1 MVDAGKIL
9 VIGANGQLGV
19 ELTEAL
25 IQQYGE
31 DRVIPSDISPSDQ
44 VNFVTL
50 DMLDADQLRNLV
62 RDQNIQTVYLLA
74 ALLSATGEKNP
85 LLAWR
90 INMDGLVNV
99 LELAREGLIR
109 QLFWPSSI
117 AVFGATT
124 PKVNT
129 PQETI
134 ISPDTMYGITKLA
147 GERLGAYYAKKF
159 DVDIRSLRYPGLIGY
174 RALPGGGTTDYAV
187 DIYHKAVADETFHC
201 FLSADTRLPLMY
213 MPDAVRATLEL
224 MQAPADKITIRSSYN
239 LAGFSCTPAE
249 ITTAIQQYIPDFETE
264 YEPDFR
270 QQIADSWPES
280 IDDQMAQQDWG
291 WQSQVNLEEMTV
303 DMLKHLRQRKKAA
316 VEATFSSDS

>member
-1 MVDAGKIL
+1 MVDTGKIL

-25 IQQYGE
+25 VRQYGE
-31 DRVIPSDISPSDQ
+31 DQVIPSDINLSNQ
-44 VNFVTL
+44 ANFIEL
-50 DMLDADQLRNLV
+50 DMLDADHLRAVV
-62 RDQNIQTVYLLA
+62 REKNVQTIYLLA

-90 INMDGLVNV
+90 INMDGLLNV
-99 LELAREGLIR
+99 LELAREGVIR
-109 QLFWPSSI
+109 QIFWPSSI
-117 AVFGATT
+117 AVFGETT

-147 GERLGAYYAKKF
+147 GERLAAYYAAKF
-159 DVDIRSLRYPGLIGY
+159 GVDIRSLRYPGLIGY

-187 DIYHKAVADETFHC
+187 DIYHKAIAGEKFHC
-201 FLSADTRLPLMY
+201 FLAADTRLPLMY

-249 ITTAIQQYIPDFETE
+249 ITTAIQQHVPDFQIE
-264 YEPDFR
+264 YQPDFR

-280 IDDQMAQQDWG
+280 IDDRLAQQDWG
-291 WQSQVNLEEMTV
+291 WQAQVNLEEMTQ
-303 DMLKHLRQRKKAA
+303 DMLKNLSQRKKAA
-316 VEATFSSDS
+316 VETTFSSK